1 MTEASEQYKK
11 LIPKRNKT
19 SSKFWHGWLFEPLHC
34 FILGFTW
41 NLVVILI
48 LTSVFVY
55 IAYIGS
61 NGISENWDFISG
73 YVLKYQRNKIK
84 LIITKID
91 QYNYFIPQ
99 TRFLEGVLLWGAIN
113 TMGGAIG
120 MTSG

>member
-1 MTEASEQYKK
+1 M
-11 LIPKRNKT
+11 
-19 SSKFWHGWLFEPLHC
+19 
-34 FILGFTW
+34 
-41 NLVVILI
+41 VILI

-99 TRFLEGVLLWGAIN
+99 TRFFGRSIVVRCY
-113 TMGGAIG
+113 
-120 MTSG
+120 